1 MTPQQATLIGHAQR
15 ALRTGR
21 LALDDGDAVG
31 ATNRAYYACFY
42 VAQAALLDVGEAPK
56 SHSGMLSRF
65 GLHFV
70 VSGRVPSEIGR
81 LLSDAFVARQR
92 SDYDAFAVTDLAAAA
107 DLMAD
112 AERFVEEVRDVV
124 P

>member
-1 MTPQQATLIGHAQR
+1 MPQQATFLSYARR

-42 VAQAALLDVGEAPK
+42 AAQAALLEAGETPK
-56 SHSGMLSRF
+56 SHSGTLSRF

-70 VSGRVPSEIGR
+70 VSGRVPPEIGR
-81 LLSDAFVARQR
+81 LLSDAFTARQR
-92 SDYDAFAVTDLAAAA
+92 SDYEAFAVTDTAAA
-107 DLMAD
+107 DLLAD
-112 AERFVEEVRDVV
+112 AERFVEAVRGVV
-124 P
+124 T